1 MFFSKIQVAA
11 LGLVCLPSLIAEGAS
26 AQCFVIGDSIA
37 VGLAGQFSY
46 CESRA
51 RVGLSSTAIMRLAMD
66 SPPAE
71 WAAISAG
78 SNDPANRNLQGN
90 LEAIRARVRAD
101 RVIWI
106 LPHNPRAAMT
116 VRAVAA
122 ARGDDM
128 VSFAARRDGVHPQ
141 SYVALARGLDIN
153 ADAAPVRVAQHF
165 R

>member
-1 MFFSKIQVAA
+1 MIFNKFRMAA
-11 LGLVCLPSLIAEGAS
+11 LGFACLPSVFAGGAS

-37 VGLAGQFSY
+37 VGLAGQFSH
-46 CESRA
+46 CASRA

-90 LEAIRARVRAD
+90 LEAIRARVRAE

-106 LPHNPRAAMT
+106 LPHNARAAMT

-122 ARGDDM
+122 TRGDAM
-128 VSFAARRDGVHPQ
+128 VSFAARSDGVHPQ
-141 SYVALARGLDIN
+141 SYLALARGLDIDG
-153 ADAAPVRVAQHF
+153 DAAPVRVAQHF